1 VTPENFT
8 SGSSRRASSKRF
20 IRVQTRRSRRFPVA
34 ALPCRLAMVKE
45 LDVCVRV
52 PCPPRLLL
60 RLLYSD
66 DGCFLRSLHAAVT
79 HDAAASVTPWL
90 AGKRTVNFT
99 KTLDLPAA
107 LLKLLGACAPL
118 VAPTDGPRHTAASL
132 CFTRSAALTQAPG
145 ALAGDLSA
153 MPVVEQQELL
163 VAPTVAT
170 VTSTAASKARARTR
184 RPHARAHVDCGHTA
198 GV

>member
-1 VTPENFT
+1 
-8 SGSSRRASSKRF
+8 
-20 IRVQTRRSRRFPVA
+20 
-34 ALPCRLAMVKE
+34 MVKE

-90 AGKRTVNFT
+90 AGKRTVHFT

-107 LLKLLGACAPL
+107 LLKLLGAPHSSR
-118 VAPTDGPRHTAASL
+118 PQTARATSL
-132 CFTRSAALTQAPG
+132 R
-145 ALAGDLSA
+145 LSA
-153 MPVVEQQELL
+153 SRAEQLSRRRLPPLQ
-163 VAPTVAT
+163 AT
-170 VTSTAASKARARTR
+170 CPPCRWWSSRS
-184 RPHARAHVDCGHTA
+184 CW
-198 GV
+198 